1 MRKRKG
7 RDSRQTSQSQSIS
20 FLLSLRKQEPTET
33 LSYVSSPE
41 AQQNILWQPSLFGQL
56 AKQVVFYVPPLSR
69 YLRTLSPVG
78 IVPSFRRLG
87 LVSAFRSSG
96 ELLFRLKP
104 FLPFGESKPI
114 QSSFL
119 PLFRLRLSNQ
129 LASGGFSL
137 SQGLRKPFS

>member
-20 FLLSLRKQEPTET
+20 FLRKQEPTET

-56 AKQVVFYVPPLSR
+56 AKQVVVYVPPLSR

-129 LASGGFSL
+129 LASGGFSF